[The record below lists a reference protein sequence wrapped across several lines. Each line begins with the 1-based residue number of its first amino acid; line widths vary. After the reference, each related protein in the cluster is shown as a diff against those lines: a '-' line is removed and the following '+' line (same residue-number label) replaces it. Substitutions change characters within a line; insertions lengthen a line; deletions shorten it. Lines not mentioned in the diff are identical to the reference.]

1 MVCTLV
7 GHEQKEN
14 KMNHIST
21 FNKQEELIDQFG
33 EGNAHLA
40 WVMSLYMDHPSPIT
54 LGSEAITDG
63 GNDKKIDF
71 IKLDYDL
78 RKIVF
83 AQGYYTQKTVDSA
96 PANKASDLNT
106 AAAWLI
112 SGDTTQVP
120 ANLKSIIEECRLAIS
135 ENEVDQI
142 ELLYVHNLPESVNV
156 SKELDTV
163 AKHLYVSLPDD
174 LEITVLYKELGL
186 ENTERLYLVQES
198 SIIVQEIIDCPTKIQ
213 YQEQGPNWT
222 ASIMSVP
229 GYWLRDLFLKHG
241 DELFSANYRGFLG
254 VSRRKKINSGIKSTA
269 EKQPQNFWAF
279 NNGITILTTKIRKE
293 KSGVK
298 IEGISIING
307 AQTTGSIGSLDGSID
322 LKSVKVLARV
332 IECSEHTTIDEIVK
346 YNNTQNKITTWD
358 KFSNDPQQKRIQE
371 EFINYGHSYSLK
383 RGFDNNSHLGIEVV
397 AQPAIALE
405 GHFQEANGGKNG
417 VFESDKMYRT
427 AFEDKKAKH
436 LLFSYVIAR
445 AMDERRNE
453 LKRKQSDGTIIELEQ
468 KQLVLLRNLR
478 FKYFFISVFGKCL
491 DVILGKNVDLSQI
504 GFTPNYCKTDNKSTN
519 DLIAETLPIINL
531 VLTYASTFITEDFG
545 EFIRKENSAKG
556 LSDQVK
562 SIIYAQESANPS
574 PVIENLRKILCE

>member
-1 MVCTLV
+1 
-7 GHEQKEN
+7 
-14 KMNHIST
+14 MNHIET
-21 FNKQEELIDQFG
+21 FKKQKELINEFG
-33 EGNAHLA
+33 EGNAHLT
-40 WVMSLYMDHPSPIT
+40 WVMSLYLDHPSPIT
-54 LGSEAITDG
+54 LGSEGITDG
-63 GNDKKIDF
+63 GDDKKIDF

-83 AQGYYTQKTVDSA
+83 AQGYYTNKSVDSA

-106 AAAWLI
+106 ASAWLI
-112 SGDTTQVP
+112 SGETKQVP
-120 ANLKSIIEECRLAIS
+120 INLKSIIEECRLAIA
-135 ENEVDQI
+135 ENEIDQI

-156 SKELDTV
+156 SKELDTA
-163 AKHLYVSLPDD
+163 AKHLAATLPTES
-174 LEITVLYKELGL
+174 EITVLYKELGL

-198 SIIVQEIIDCPTKIQ
+198 SIIVQESIDCPAKIQ

-254 VSRRKKINSGIKSTA
+254 VNKRKKINSGIKNTA
-269 EKQPQNFWAF
+269 EKQPKNFWVF
-279 NNGITILTTKIRKE
+279 NNGITILTTKVTKE
-293 KSGVK
+293 KTGVK
-298 IEGISIING
+298 LEGISIING

-322 LKSVKVLARV
+322 LKDVKVLARV
-332 IECSEHTTIDEIVK
+332 IECSEHTTIDDIVK
-346 YNNTQNKITTWD
+346 FNNTQNKITTWD

-371 EFINYGHSYSLK
+371 EFANYGHRYSLK

-397 AQPAIALE
+397 AQPTIALN
-405 GHFQEANGGKNG
+405 GFFQEANGGKNG

-445 AMDERRNE
+445 TLDERRNE
-453 LKRKQSDGTIIELEQ
+453 LKRKQSNGTIIELEQ

-478 FKYFFISVFGKCL
+478 FKYFFISVFGKTL

-504 GFTPNYCKTDNKSTN
+504 GFTPNYCKADNKSIN

-531 VLTYASTFITEDFG
+531 VLTYSSTFINEDFG
-545 EFIRKENSAKG
+545 EFIRKENSAKI

-562 SIIYAQESANPS
+562 SIIYAQEAANPS
-574 PVIENLRKILCE
+574 TVIENLRKILCQ

>member
-1 MVCTLV
+1 
-7 GHEQKEN
+7 
-14 KMNHIST
+14 MNHIDT
-21 FNKQEELIDQFG
+21 FKKQQHLIEKFG
-33 EGNAHLA
+33 EGNAHLS
-40 WVMSLYMDHPSPIT
+40 WVMGLYLDHPSPIT
-54 LGSEAITDG
+54 LGSESVTDG

-71 IKLDYDL
+71 IKLDRDL

-83 AQGYYTQKTVDSA
+83 AQGYYTKKTVDGA

-112 SGDTTQVP
+112 SGDTSQVP
-120 ANLKSIIEECRLAIS
+120 ENLRSVIEECRIAIK
-135 ENEVDQI
+135 ENEIDQI
-142 ELLYVHNLPESVNV
+142 ELLYVHNLPETVNV

-163 AKHLYVSLPDD
+163 AKHLSKSLPSELD
-174 LEITVLYKELGL
+174 ITVIYKELGL

-198 SIIVQEIIDCPTKIQ
+198 SITVQEVIHCPAKIE
-213 YQEQGPNWT
+213 YQETGPNWT
-222 ASIMSVP
+222 ASIMSIP
-229 GYWLRDLFLKHG
+229 AYWLRDLFLKHG

-254 VSRRKKINSGIKSTA
+254 VNRRKKINSGIKTTA
-269 EKQPQNFWAF
+269 EKQPQNFWVF
-279 NNGITILTTKIRKE
+279 NNGITILTTKVTKE

-298 IEGISIING
+298 IDGISIING

-322 LKSVKVLARV
+322 LTNVRVLARI
-332 IECSEHTTIDEIVK
+332 IECSDHSTIDEIVK

-371 EFINYGHSYSLK
+371 EFTNYGHNYSLK

-405 GHFQEANGGKNG
+405 GHYQEANGGKNG
-417 VFESDKMYRT
+417 VFESEKMYRL

-436 LLFSYVIAR
+436 LLLSYIIAL

-453 LKRKQSDGTIIELEQ
+453 LKAKQSKGTIISLEQ

-478 FKYFFISVFGKCL
+478 FKYFFISVFGKSL

-504 GFTPNYCKTDNKSTN
+504 GFTPNYCDSDIKSQN
-519 DLIAETLPIINL
+519 DLIAEILPIINM
-531 VLTYASTFITEDFG
+531 VLTYVSTFIMEDFG
-545 EFIRKENSAKG
+545 EFIRKENAAQS
-556 LSDQVK
+556 LSDSVN
-562 SIIYAQESANPS
+562 SLIYAQESANPS
-574 PVIENLRKILCE
+574 PVVESFRKILCE

>member
-1 MVCTLV
+1 MHRKT
-7 GHEQKEN
+7 KIN
-14 KMNHIST
+14 NMNHLDT
-21 FNKQEELIDQFG
+21 FKKQKELIDQFG
-33 EGNAHLA
+33 EGNAHLT
-40 WVMSLYMDHPSPIT
+40 WVMSLYLDHPSPIT
-54 LGSEAITDG
+54 LGSEGITDG
-63 GNDKKIDF
+63 GDDKKIDF

-83 AQGYYTQKTVDSA
+83 AQGYYTNKSVDSA

-106 AAAWLI
+106 ASAWLI
-112 SGDTTQVP
+112 SGDTKQVP
-120 ANLKSIIEECRLAIS
+120 DNLKSIIEECRLAIA
-135 ENEVDQI
+135 EIEIDQI

-156 SKELDTV
+156 SKELDTA
-163 AKHLYVSLPDD
+163 AKHLAATLPTDS
-174 LEITVLYKELGL
+174 EITVLYKELGL

-198 SIIVQEIIDCPTKIQ
+198 SIIVKESIDCPSKIQ
-213 YQEQGPNWT
+213 YQEEGPNWT

-229 GYWLRDLFLKHG
+229 GYWLRDLFMKHG

-254 VSRRKKINSGIKSTA
+254 VNKRRKINSGIKTTA
-269 EKQPQNFWAF
+269 EKLPKNFWVF
-279 NNGITILTTKIRKE
+279 NNGITILTTKVIKE

-298 IEGISIING
+298 LEGISIING

-322 LKSVKVLARV
+322 LKDVKVLARV
-332 IECSEHTTIDEIVK
+332 IECSEHTTIDDIVK
-346 YNNTQNKITTWD
+346 FNNTQNKITTWD
-358 KFSNDPQQKRIQE
+358 KFSNDPQQRRIQE
-371 EFINYGHSYSLK
+371 EFTNYGHSYSLK

-397 AQPAIALE
+397 AQPTIALE

-427 AFEDKKAKH
+427 AFEDKKSKH

-445 AMDERRNE
+445 TLDERRNE
-453 LKRKQSDGTIIELEQ
+453 LKIKQSNGTIIELEQ

-478 FKYFFISVFGKCL
+478 FKYFFISVFGKTL

-504 GFTPNYCKTDNKSTN
+504 GFTPNYCKADLKSIN

-531 VLTYASTFITEDFG
+531 VLTYASTFINEDFG
-545 EFIRKENSAKG
+545 EFIRKENSAKI

-562 SIIYAQESANPS
+562 SIIYAQEAANPS
-574 PVIENLRKILCE
+574 PVVENLRKILCQ

>member
-1 MVCTLV
+1 
-7 GHEQKEN
+7 
-14 KMNHIST
+14 MNHIDT
-21 FNKQEELIDQFG
+21 FKKQTEIIDQFG

-40 WVMSLYMDHPSPIT
+40 WVMSLYMDHPSALT
-54 LGSEAITDG
+54 LGSEGITDG
-63 GNDKKIDF
+63 GDDKKIDF

-83 AQGYYTQKTVDSA
+83 AQGYFTNKTVDSA

-106 AAAWLI
+106 ASAWLI
-112 SGDTTQVP
+112 SGNTAQVP
-120 ANLKSIIEECRLAIS
+120 NNLKAIIEECRIAIA
-135 ENEVDQI
+135 ENEIDQI

-156 SKELDTV
+156 SKELDTA
-163 AKHLYVSLPDD
+163 AKHLSASLPNE

-198 SIIVQEIIDCPTKIQ
+198 SIIVQETIDCPAKIQ
-213 YQEQGPNWT
+213 YQETGPNWT

-254 VSRRKKINSGIKSTA
+254 VSRRKKINSGIKTTA
-269 EKQPQNFWAF
+269 EKQPQNFWVF
-279 NNGITILTTKIRKE
+279 NNGITILTTKITKD

-322 LKSVKVLARV
+322 LKKVKVLARV
-332 IECSEHTTIDEIVK
+332 IECSDHETIDEIVK

-371 EFINYGHSYSLK
+371 EFFNYGHNYSLK

-397 AQPAIALE
+397 AQPTIALE

-453 LKRKQSDGTIIELEQ
+453 LKKKQSDGSIIDLEQ

-478 FKYFFISVFGKCL
+478 FKYFFISVFGKTL
-491 DVILGKNVDLSQI
+491 DVILGKNIDLSQI
-504 GFTPNYCKTDNKSTN
+504 GFTPNYSKADNKSIN
-519 DLIAETLPIINL
+519 DLIAEIIPVINL
-531 VLTYASTFITEDFG
+531 VLTYSSTFISEDFG
-545 EFIRKENSAKG
+545 EFIRRENAAKT

-574 PVIENLRKILCE
+574 PVIENFRKILCE

>member
-1 MVCTLV
+1 
-7 GHEQKEN
+7 
-14 KMNHIST
+14 MNHLDS
-21 FNKQEELIDQFG
+21 FKKQKELIDRFG

-40 WVMSLYMDHPSPIT
+40 WVMSLYLDHPSALT
-54 LGSEAITDG
+54 LGSEGITDG
-63 GNDKKIDF
+63 GDDKKIDF

-83 AQGYYTQKTVDSA
+83 AQGYYSNKKVESA

-106 AAAWLI
+106 ASAWLI
-112 SGDTTQVP
+112 SGDTSQVP
-120 ANLKSIIEECRLAIS
+120 NTLKTIIDECRLAIA
-135 ENEVDQI
+135 ENEIDQI

-163 AKHLYVSLPDD
+163 AKHLSASLPKD
-174 LEITVLYKELGL
+174 LDITVIYKELGL

-198 SIIVQEIIDCPTKIQ
+198 SIIVQDAIDCPAKIE

-229 GYWLRDLFLKHG
+229 GYWLRDLFLSYG

-254 VSRRKKINSGIKSTA
+254 VNRRKKINSGIKTTA
-269 EKQPQNFWAF
+269 EKQPQNFWVF
-279 NNGITILTTKIRKE
+279 NNGITILTTKITKE
-293 KSGVK
+293 KTGVK
-298 IEGISIING
+298 LQGISIING

-322 LKSVKVLARV
+322 LKNVKVLSRI
-332 IECSEHTTIDEIVK
+332 IECFDHYTIDEIVK

-371 EFINYGHSYSLK
+371 EFLNYGHNYSLK

-436 LLFSYVIAR
+436 LLFVYVIAR
-445 AMDERRNE
+445 GLDERRNE
-453 LKRKQSDGTIIELEQ
+453 LKRKQTNGSIIDLEQ

-478 FKYFFISVFGKCL
+478 FKYFFISVFGKTL
-491 DVILGKNVDLSQI
+491 NVILGRNVDVSQI
-504 GFTPNYCKTDNKSTN
+504 GFTPNYCKVANKSLN
-519 DLIAETLPIINL
+519 DLIAEVLPVINL
-531 VLTYASTFITEDFG
+531 VLTYSSTFISEDFG
-545 EFIRKENSAKG
+545 EFIRRENAANT

-562 SIIYAQESANPS
+562 SIIYAIESANPS
-574 PVIENLRKILCE
+574 TVIENFRQILCE

>member
-1 MVCTLV
+1 
-7 GHEQKEN
+7 
-14 KMNHIST
+14 MNHIDT
-21 FNKQEELIDQFG
+21 FKKQIELISEFG

-40 WVMSLYMDHPSPIT
+40 WVMSLYMDHPSPLT
-54 LGSEAITDG
+54 LGSESITDG
-63 GNDKKIDF
+63 GDDKKIDF
-71 IKLDYDL
+71 IRLDYDL

-83 AQGYYTQKTVDSA
+83 AQGYYTNRTVDSA

-112 SGDTTQVP
+112 SGNTNQVP
-120 ANLKSIIEECRLAIS
+120 CNLKSIIEECRTAIT
-135 ENEVDQI
+135 ENEIDQI
-142 ELLYVHNLPESVNV
+142 ELLYVHNLPESVTV
-156 SKELDTV
+156 SKELVTAAD
-163 AKHLYVSLPDD
+163 HLSKSLPND
-174 LEITVLYKELGL
+174 LEISVSYKELGL

-198 SIIVQEIIDCPTKIQ
+198 SIIVQDSISCPTKIQ
-213 YQEQGPNWT
+213 YQEVGPNWT

-229 GYWLRDLFLKHG
+229 GYWLRDLFLRYG

-254 VSRRKKINSGIKSTA
+254 ANRRKKINSGIKTTA
-269 EKQPQNFWAF
+269 EKQPQNFWVF
-279 NNGITILTTKIRKE
+279 NNGITILTTKITRE
-293 KSGVK
+293 KAGVQ

-322 LKSVKVLARV
+322 LNNVKVLARV
-332 IECSEHTTIDEIVK
+332 IECSDHKTIEEIVK
-346 YNNTQNKITTWD
+346 FNNTQNKITTWD

-371 EFINYGHSYSLK
+371 EFTNFGHNYSLK

-436 LLFSYVIAR
+436 LLFAYIIAR
-445 AMDERRNE
+445 ALDERRNE

-478 FKYFFISVFGKCL
+478 FKYFFISVFGKSL

-504 GFTPNYCKTDNKSTN
+504 GFTPNYCKTENKSIN
-519 DLIAETLPIINL
+519 DLIAEIVPIINL
-531 VLTYASTFITEDFG
+531 VLTYSSTFITEDFG
-545 EFIRKENSAKG
+545 EYLRGENSAKT